1 MTTLTA
7 GEDVKIT
14 SLPTPTIRVTVK
26 QEGAPR
32 TNQVVDVY
40 ERVTGQEYGS
50 VGLVLVRRVWVISP
64 DGVINIG
71 GLNLNKKYTLI
82 VMDQNELYNLARAD
96 MITPVLL

>member
-26 QEGAPR
+26 QEGVPR
-32 TNQVVDVY
+32 SNQVVAVY
-40 ERVTGQEYGS
+40 ERVAGQTHGS
-50 VGLVLVRRVWVISP
+50 VGLVLVRRAWVIRD

-71 GLNLNKKYTLI
+71 GLDLNKKYTLI
-82 VMDQNELYNLARAD
+82 VMDQNDFYNLARAD